1 VVYYRENSSPV
12 SETNIV
18 NQSFAW
24 MFGGLMLTALASFV
38 VASKNSLA
46 NLVLTNNIVFF
57 GLIIAELVL
66 VFFLSLR
73 VQHMSFGAAL
83 TTFLVYSV
91 LNGLTISSI
100 FFIYTATSIAASFF
114 VAALVFGIMAFYG
127 YTTKRDLTS
136 IGNLAF
142 MALIG
147 VILASLV
154 NLFLKSN
161 VLSDVVSYLAIVI
174 FVALT
179 AYDTQKIKRMAES
192 GASENMGVWGALA
205 LYLDFI
211 NIFLNLLRIF
221 GRQRD

>member
-1 VVYYRENSSPV
+1 
-12 SETNIV
+12 V

-24 MFGGLMLTALASFV
+24 MFGGLLLTALASFI
-38 VASKNSLA
+38 VASNNAMA
-46 NLVLTNNIVFF
+46 NLILNNNIVFF
-57 GLIIAELVL
+57 GLIIIELVL

-73 VQHMSFGAAL
+73 VQRMSFGAAL

-91 LNGLTISSI
+91 LNGLTISAI
-100 FFIYTATSIAASFF
+100 FFVYTASSIAVCFLIS
-114 VAALVFGIMAFYG
+114 ALVFGVMALYG

-147 VILASLV
+147 VILASV
-154 NLFLKSN
+154 INLFLNSTA
-161 VLSDVVSYLAIVI
+161 LGYIVSYIAIVI

>member
-1 VVYYRENSSPV
+1 MVYSENTSPV
-12 SETNIV
+12 SQTDIV
-18 NQSFAW
+18 NQAFAW
-24 MFGGLMLTALASFV
+24 MFGGLLLTTLAAFV
-38 VASKNSLA
+38 VESDTSLA
-46 NLVLTNNIVFF
+46 NAIINNNIVFF
-57 GLIIAELVL
+57 GLIILELVL

-73 VQHMSFGAAL
+73 IQKMSFGAAL
-83 TTFLVYSV
+83 STFLVYSI
-91 LNGLTISSI
+91 LNGLTISVI
-100 FFIYTATSIAASFF
+100 FFTYTPSSIAVCFLVS
-114 VAALVFGIMAFYG
+114 ALVFGIMALYG

-147 VILASLV
+147 VILASLI
-154 NLFLKSN
+154 NLFLKSTA
-161 VLSDVVSYLAIVI
+161 LSFIVSYIAIII

-192 GASENMGVWGALA
+192 GASSNMGIWGALA

-221 GRQRD
+221 GRQKD